1 MTELA
6 RTLRDLYDSEGGG
19 TAFALDGLVEADV
32 LEKWLQLGVLGQ
44 TSNQTLFLAKVTA
57 GLLDA
62 EIAALRGEGRT
73 PEEIFNLLYN
83 QEAMDSA
90 RALERWVDARDSLAF
105 SRETDATRAA
115 DGSAIAAEAQSIQAI
130 SPWLLVK
137 LANVGPSPEAIRTM
151 IRQAVEGGG
160 ESGRLVN
167 PNITLVFGANHYI
180 NTVWGYI
187 DGLESVAARGIDVSS
202 TRSVNSLF
210 VSRLDTAVDG
220 LIDKQLETSPGPE
233 DRDLLKHLRGKTAI
247 AHAKKIYQMSRAIFL
262 GEEFLDP
269 ESLFADLHP
278 SIENLRERFARLDN
292 GPIQRVLIASSGNKK
307 SRVYSDLIYVLPFFG
322 PHLGNTLPAK
332 TLQIL
337 EDRLNRTGMPLRST
351 ALDPIPWMIQQ
362 AETIEQW
369 EEAVLSGTGTFRTA
383 DEILSLVRERVL
395 ALNGT
400 SLTQISDDLRDK
412 GAKAFSQDQV
422 KAYEVFHEKV
432 ESLGVCRAYLI

>member
-1 MTELA
+1 MTDLA
-6 RTLRDLYDSEGGG
+6 RTLRDLYDTEEGG

-32 LEKWLQLGVLGQ
+32 LDKWLQLGVLGQ
-44 TSNQTLFLAKVTA
+44 TSNQTLFLAKVTV

-62 EIAALRGEGRT
+62 EIAALHGEGKT

-137 LANVGPSPEAIRTM
+137 LANVGPSPEAIRAM

-160 ESGRLVN
+160 ERGRLVN
-167 PNITLVFGANHYI
+167 PNITLVFGANHYV

-187 DGLESVAARGIDVSS
+187 EGLEAVAAKGIDVSG
-202 TRSVNSLF
+202 TKSVNSLF

-220 LIDKQLETSPGPE
+220 LIDRQLETNTSLSE
-233 DRDLLKHLRGKTAI
+233 RDLLRHLRGKTAI

-262 GEEFLDP
+262 GEKFQDP
-269 ESLFADLHP
+269 QDLFTNLHG
-278 SIENLRERFARLDN
+278 SIENLRERFAKLEN
-292 GPIQRVLIASSGNKK
+292 GPIQRVLIASSGNKQ
-307 SRVYSDLIYVLPFFG
+307 SGVYSDLIYVLPFFG
-322 PHLGNTLPAK
+322 PHLGNTLPVK
-332 TLQIL
+332 TLQVL
-337 EDRLNRTGMPLRST
+337 EDRLNQTGMPIRPT
-351 ALDPIPWMIQQ
+351 VLDPIPWIIQE
-362 AETIEQW
+362 AETIRQW
-369 EEAVLSGTGTFRTA
+369 EEAVLSGTGSFKTA
-383 DEILSLVRERVL
+383 DEILALIRDRVL
-395 ALNGT
+395 DPNET

-412 GAKAFSQDQV
+412 GAKAFAQDQM
-422 KAYEVFHEKV
+422 KAYGVFHQKV
-432 ESLGVCRAYLI
+432 ESLG

>member
-1 MTELA
+1 MIDLA
-6 RTLRDLYDSEGGG
+6 RTLRDLYHTEEGG

-62 EIAALRGEGRT
+62 EIAALHGEGKT

-83 QEAMDSA
+83 QEALDSA
-90 RALERWVDARDSLAF
+90 RALERWVDVRDSLAF

-115 DGSAIAAEAQSIQAI
+115 DGSAIAAEAQRIQAI

-137 LANVGPSPEAIRTM
+137 LANVGPSPEAIRAM
-151 IRQAVEGGG
+151 ISQAVEGGG

-180 NTVWGYI
+180 NTVWGYV
-187 DGLESVAARGIDVSS
+187 DGLEAVASRGIDVSA

-210 VSRLDTAVDG
+210 VSRLDTVVDG
-220 LIDKQLETSPGPE
+220 LIDKQLENSTSPS

-247 AHAKKIYQMSRAIFL
+247 AHGKKIYQMSRAIFL
-262 GEEFLDP
+262 GEEFQDP
-269 ESLFADLHP
+269 QNLFTEIHASIESL
-278 SIENLRERFARLDN
+278 RTRFAKLEK
-292 GPIQRVLIASSGNKK
+292 GPIQRVLIASSGNKQ
-307 SRVYSDLIYVLPFFG
+307 SGVYSDLIYVLPFFG

-332 TLQIL
+332 TLQVL
-337 EDRLNRTGMPLRST
+337 EDRLKQTGIPMRPT
-351 ALDPIPWMIQQ
+351 VMDPIPWMVQE
-362 AETIEQW
+362 AETIGRW
-369 EEAVLSGTGTFRTA
+369 EEAVSTGTGALKTA

-395 ALNGT
+395 APDET

-412 GAKAFSQDQV
+412 GAKAFAQDQV
-422 KAYEVFHEKV
+422 KAYEIFHQKV
-432 ESLGVCRAYLI
+432 ENLG

>member
-1 MTELA
+1 MTDRA
-6 RTLRDLYDSEGGG
+6 RTLRDLYNTEEGG

-44 TSNQTLFLAKVTA
+44 TSNQSLFLAKVTA
-57 GLLDA
+57 GLLDS
-62 EIAALRGEGRT
+62 EIAALHGEGKT

-115 DGSAIAAEAQSIQAI
+115 DGAAIAAEAQSIQAI

-137 LANVGPSPEAIRTM
+137 LANVGPSPQAIRAM

-167 PNITLVFGANHYI
+167 PNITLVFGANHYV
-180 NTVWGYI
+180 NTVWGYV
-187 DGLESVAARGIDVSS
+187 DGLETLARQGIDVSA

-220 LIDKQLETSPGPE
+220 LIDKQLETSPSPSE
-233 DRDLLKHLRGKTAI
+233 RDLLKHLRGKTAI

-262 GEEFLDP
+262 GEQFQDPLDLFGDLQGSI
-269 ESLFADLHP
+269 ESLRD
-278 SIENLRERFARLDN
+278 RFAKLEN
-292 GPIQRVLIASSGNKK
+292 GPIQRVLIASSGNKQ
-307 SRVYSDLIYVLPFFG
+307 SGVYSDLIYVLPFFG

-332 TLQIL
+332 TLQVL
-337 EDRLNRTGMPLRST
+337 EDRLNQAGIPLRPT
-351 ALDPIPWMIQQ
+351 ALDPIPWMIQE
-362 AETIEQW
+362 ADTIGQW
-369 EEAVLSGTGTFRTA
+369 EEAILSGSGTFKTA
-383 DEILSLVRERVL
+383 DEILSLVREQVL
-395 ALNGT
+395 APNET

-412 GAKAFSQDQV
+412 GAKAFAQDQV
-422 KAYEVFHEKV
+422 KAYEVFHQKV
-432 ESLGVCRAYLI
+432 ENLGQ

>member
-6 RTLRDLYDSEGGG
+6 RTLRDLYDTKEGG

-32 LEKWLQLGVLGQ
+32 LDKWLQLGVLGQ

-57 GLLDA
+57 GQLDA
-62 EIAALRGEGRT
+62 EIAVLHGKGQA
-73 PEEIFNLLYN
+73 PEKIFNLLYN

-137 LANVGPSPEAIRTM
+137 LANVGPSPEAIRAM
-151 IRQAVEGGG
+151 IRQSVEGGVKT
-160 ESGRLVN
+160 GRLVN
-167 PNITLVFGANHYI
+167 PNITLVFGANHYV
-180 NTVWGYI
+180 NTVWGFV
-187 DGLESVAARGIDVSS
+187 DGLEAVAAQGIDVSA

-220 LIDKQLETSPGPE
+220 LIDEQLEASTSPS

-247 AHAKKIYQMSRAIFL
+247 ANAKKIYQMSRAIFL
-262 GEEFLDP
+262 GEEFQDP
-269 ESLFADLHP
+269 QNLFVDLPGPIESL
-278 SIENLRERFARLDN
+278 RKRFAELEN
-292 GPIQRVLIASSGNKK
+292 GPIQRVLIASSGNKQ
-307 SRVYSDLIYVLPFFG
+307 SGVYSDLIYVLPFFG

-332 TLQIL
+332 TLQVL
-337 EDRLNRTGMPLRST
+337 EDRLNQSGMPMRPT
-351 ALDPIPWMIQQ
+351 VLDPIPWMIQD
-362 AETIEQW
+362 AETIGEW
-369 EEAVLSGTGTFRTA
+369 EEAVLSGTGTFKTA

-395 ALNGT
+395 APNET
-400 SLTQISDDLRDK
+400 SLAQISDDLRDK
-412 GAKAFSQDQV
+412 GAKAFAQDQV
-422 KAYEVFHEKV
+422 KAYEVFHQKV
-432 ESLGVCRAYLI
+432 DNLG

>member
-1 MTELA
+1 MIDLA
-6 RTLRDLYDSEGGG
+6 RTLRDLYHTEEGG

-44 TSNQTLFLAKVTA
+44 TSNQSLFLAKVTA

-62 EIAALRGEGRT
+62 EIAALHGEGKT

-83 QEAMDSA
+83 QEALDSA

-115 DGSAIAAEAQSIQAI
+115 DGSAIAAEAQRIQAI

-137 LANVGPSPEAIRTM
+137 LANVGPSPEAIRAM
-151 IRQAVEGGG
+151 ISQAVEGGG

-180 NTVWGYI
+180 NTVWGYV
-187 DGLESVAARGIDVSS
+187 DGLEAVASRGIDVSA

-210 VSRLDTAVDG
+210 VSRLDTVVDG
-220 LIDKQLETSPGPE
+220 LIDKQLENSTSPS

-262 GEEFLDP
+262 GEEFQDP
-269 ESLFADLHP
+269 QNLFTEIHASIESL
-278 SIENLRERFARLDN
+278 RTRFAKLEK
-292 GPIQRVLIASSGNKK
+292 GPIQRVLIASSGNKQ
-307 SRVYSDLIYVLPFFG
+307 SGVYSDLIYVLPFFG

-332 TLQIL
+332 TLQVL
-337 EDRLNRTGMPLRST
+337 EDRLKQTGIPMRPT
-351 ALDPIPWMIQQ
+351 VMDPIPWMVQE
-362 AETIEQW
+362 AETIGRW
-369 EEAVLSGTGTFRTA
+369 EEAVSTGTGALKTA

-395 ALNGT
+395 APDET

-412 GAKAFSQDQV
+412 GAKSFAQDQV
-422 KAYEVFHEKV
+422 KAYEVFHQKV
-432 ESLGVCRAYLI
+432 ENLG

>member
-1 MTELA
+1 MIDLA
-6 RTLRDLYDSEGGG
+6 RTLRDLYHTEEGG

-44 TSNQTLFLAKVTA
+44 TSNQSLFLAKVTA

-62 EIAALRGEGRT
+62 EIAALHGEGKT

-83 QEAMDSA
+83 QEALDSA

-115 DGSAIAAEAQSIQAI
+115 DGSAIAAEAQRIQAI

-137 LANVGPSPEAIRTM
+137 LANVGPSPEAIRAM
-151 IRQAVEGGG
+151 ISQAVEGGG

-180 NTVWGYI
+180 NTVWGYV
-187 DGLESVAARGIDVSS
+187 DGLEAVASRGIDVSA

-210 VSRLDTAVDG
+210 VSRLDTVVDG
-220 LIDKQLETSPGPE
+220 LIDKQLENSTSPS

-247 AHAKKIYQMSRAIFL
+247 AHGKKIYQMSRAIFL
-262 GEEFLDP
+262 GEEFQDP
-269 ESLFADLHP
+269 QNLFTEIHASIESL
-278 SIENLRERFARLDN
+278 RTRFAKLEK
-292 GPIQRVLIASSGNKK
+292 GPIQRVLIASSGNKQ
-307 SRVYSDLIYVLPFFG
+307 SGVYSDLIYVLPFFG

-332 TLQIL
+332 TLQVL
-337 EDRLNRTGMPLRST
+337 EDRLKQTGIPMRPT
-351 ALDPIPWMIQQ
+351 VMDPIPWMVQE
-362 AETIEQW
+362 AETIGRW
-369 EEAVLSGTGTFRTA
+369 EEAVSTGTGALKTA

-395 ALNGT
+395 APDET

-412 GAKAFSQDQV
+412 GAKSFAQDQV
-422 KAYEVFHEKV
+422 KAYEVFRQKV
-432 ESLGVCRAYLI
+432 ENLG

>member
-6 RTLRDLYDSEGGG
+6 RTLRDLYDTKEGG
-19 TAFALDGLVEADV
+19 TAFALDGLVEAEV
-32 LEKWLQLGVLGQ
+32 LDKWLQLGVLGQ

-57 GLLDA
+57 GQLDA
-62 EIAALRGEGRT
+62 EIAVLHGKGKA

-137 LANVGPSPEAIRTM
+137 LANVGPSPEAIRAM
-151 IRQAVEGGG
+151 ISQAVVGGG

-167 PNITLVFGANHYI
+167 PNITLVFGANHYV
-180 NTVWGYI
+180 NTVWGYV
-187 DGLESVAARGIDVSS
+187 DGLEAVAAQGIDVSA

-220 LIDKQLETSPGPE
+220 LIDEQLEASTSPS

-262 GEEFLDP
+262 GEEFQDP
-269 ESLFADLHP
+269 QNLFVDLPGPIESL
-278 SIENLRERFARLDN
+278 RKRFAELEN
-292 GPIQRVLIASSGNKK
+292 GPIQRVLIASSGNKQ
-307 SRVYSDLIYVLPFFG
+307 SGVYSDLIYVLPFFG

-332 TLQIL
+332 TLQVL
-337 EDRLNRTGMPLRST
+337 EDRLNQSGMPMRPT
-351 ALDPIPWMIQQ
+351 VLDPIPWIVQD
-362 AETIEQW
+362 AETIGEW
-369 EEAVLSGTGTFRTA
+369 EEAVLSGTGTFKTA

-395 ALNGT
+395 APNET
-400 SLTQISDDLRDK
+400 SLAQISDDLRDK
-412 GAKAFSQDQV
+412 GAKAFAQDQV
-422 KAYEVFHEKV
+422 KAYEVFHQKV
-432 ESLGVCRAYLI
+432 DNLG